1 MRLLRVLVLFGA
13 VLAALPASARA
24 DGYVAPFIGANFG
37 GETGRPL
44 NVSVKD
50 RNHLTYGGTLG
61 FMGGGVFGVEL
72 DFSYTKNFY
81 PTTVAQDGSNN
92 LVTFMPA
99 LVLGVPL
106 GGQKGGGV
114 RPFGLAGIGLVKR
127 DVDFGGSFPDVSEND
142 LAYSLGGGVMGFFSD
157 HIGVRGE
164 YRYTRNFSVD
174 DLGLTNID
182 LERGTFNYSRVT
194 GAVVF
199 RF

>member
-13 VLAALPASARA
+13 VLAALPAPARA

-37 GETGRPL
+37 GEIGRPL
-44 NVSVKD
+44 NVSLKD
-50 RNHLTYGGTLG
+50 RSHLTYGGTLG

-72 DFSYTKNFY
+72 DFSYTNNFY
-81 PTTVAQDGSNN
+81 PTSITPEGSNN

-106 GGQKGGGV
+106 GGQKGPGV
-114 RPFGLAGIGLVKR
+114 RPFGLAGLGLVKR
-127 DVDFGGSFPDVSEND
+127 NIDFGSFPTVSEND
-142 LAYSLGGGVMGFFSD
+142 LAYALGGGVMGFFSD
-157 HIGVRGE
+157 HIGLRAE

-174 DLGLTNID
+174 KLSLFDID
-182 LERGTFNYSRVT
+182 VEGGTFNYSRAT